1 MRRYYFMLAAATALL
16 LTACNNRQ
24 ETRAGDEVVP
34 DTLTYIADDSEPA
47 PAEERTGFQ
56 PRPVTSRPAP
66 QRPRVVRPAPVKAE
80 PETMYVETYGAQGK
94 VWGHVTM
101 NGDTG
106 NGTIHDADENT
117 LTEGI
122 IEAFKDK
129 WNWHYLSHNGNVPM
143 TDELLEKY
151 ADRWDW
157 EQIIDSYSQSI
168 YDRRAIEFYEKYK
181 DYIPASKLQNTYLWR
196 SIVEQ
201 RTKQLAEEITA

>member
-1 MRRYYFMLAAATALL
+1 MRSYYFMLAAATALL

-47 PAEERTGFQ
+47 PAEERTEFQ

-117 LTEGI
+117 LTVTCTRHGNELYAVDQNSRRYVFKLKAKAPAPVEEG
-122 IEAFKDK
+122 
-129 WNWHYLSHNGNVPM
+129 NG
-143 TDELLEKY
+143 E
-151 ADRWDW
+151 
-157 EQIIDSYSQSI
+157 
-168 YDRRAIEFYEKYK
+168 
-181 DYIPASKLQNTYLWR
+181 
-196 SIVEQ
+196 
-201 RTKQLAEEITA
+201 